1 MQEQRSK
8 EAAGGGYSIFHDT
21 MADMTYPEIAAAAEA
36 GAAVL
41 WGLGVIEQHGPHLP
55 LATDV
60 YVPYAVLR
68 RVKALLAE
76 RGIASLIMPPF
87 YWGVNHVTGRFPGSF
102 EVRPSVMSELIVDVL
117 GSLKKDGFA
126 NVFCLSGH
134 GDAMH
139 NAALMDGVRRGS
151 AAADIAG
158 TVVVSPG
165 FAKRLDFDP
174 TDRNVLVTAP
184 EGGTPPRH
192 PDIHAGEWE
201 TSLLLRYFPDV
212 VRQEVL
218 PTLKSTEFT
227 AADLDE
233 WRKGQE
239 DAKRM
244 TPQGYIGDPAVASDA
259 YGHEVAERQAS
270 AIAAA
275 IAARLGEIA

>member
-1 MQEQRSK
+1 MQDQRSGPP
-8 EAAGGGYSIFHDT
+8 ASGGYSIFHDT
-21 MADMTYPEIAAAAEA
+21 MADMTYPEIAAAAES

-76 RGIASLIMPPF
+76 AGIASLIMPPF

-102 EVRPSVMSELIVDVL
+102 EIRPAVMSELIIDVL

-126 NVFCLSGH
+126 DVFCLSGH

-139 NAALMDGVRRGS
+139 NNALIDGVRRGS
-151 AAADIAG
+151 AAAGINGAM
-158 TVVVSPG
+158 VVSPG
-165 FAKRLDFDP
+165 FAKRLGFDP
-174 TDRNVLVTAP
+174 ADRNVLVTAP
-184 EGGTPPRH
+184 EGGTPARH

-201 TSLLLRYFPDV
+201 TSLLLGYFPDV
-212 VRQEVL
+212 VRQEIL
-218 PTLKSTEFT
+218 PTLTSTKFS

-239 DAKRM
+239 HAKRM
-244 TPQGYIGDPAVASDA
+244 TPQGYIGDPALANVAF
-259 YGHEVAERQAS
+259 GLELVERQA
-270 AIAAA
+270 AVIADA
-275 IAARLGEIA
+275 IAARLGEAR